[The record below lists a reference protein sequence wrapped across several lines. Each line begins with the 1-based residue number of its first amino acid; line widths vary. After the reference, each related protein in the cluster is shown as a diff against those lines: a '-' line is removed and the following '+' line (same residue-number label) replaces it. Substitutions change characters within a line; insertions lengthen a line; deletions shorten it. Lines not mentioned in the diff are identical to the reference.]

1 MYYLFDS
8 TKLRFNRISTFR
20 VIVKEL
26 LLVLFGFSFCFILF
40 SRKEKVIIKE
50 RTKVIKIVNKSIDNV
65 IDNAID
71 VTATMYYAVKG
82 QCDKD
87 PLTTA
92 GMFKIIPHKA
102 SEQKLIALSRDLL
115 KRWGG
120 SLNYGDKVM
129 LLNAGHK
136 SGVYVVADTMNK
148 RFKRKIDIL
157 ETKGTPLY
165 KFENVKIIK
174 V

>member
-1 MYYLFDS
+1 
-8 TKLRFNRISTFR
+8 
-20 VIVKEL
+20 
-26 LLVLFGFSFCFILF
+26 
-40 SRKEKVIIKE
+40 
-50 RTKVIKIVNKSIDNV
+50 
-65 IDNAID
+65 
-71 VTATMYYAVKG
+71 MYYAVKG

-115 KRWGG
+115 TRFGG
-120 SLNYGDKVM
+120 SFQYGDKVM

-148 RFKRKIDIL
+148 RFKRKIDIFFL
-157 ETKGTPLY
+157 GY
-165 KFENVKIIK
+165 
-174 V
+174 

>member
-115 KRWGG
+115 TRFGG
-120 SLNYGDKVM
+120 SFQYGDKVM

>member
-8 TKLRFNRISTFR
+8 TKLRFNRVGTIK
-20 VIVKEL
+20 VIAKEI
-26 LLVLFGFSFCFILF
+26 LLVVFGFFICFTLLN
-40 SRKEKVIIKE
+40 RKQKVIIRE
-50 RTKVIKIVNKSIDNV
+50 RTKVVKVVNNAIDNIV
-65 IDNAID
+65 DNAID

-92 GMFKIIPHKA
+92 GMYKIIPHKA
-102 SEQKLIALSRDLL
+102 SEQKYVALSRDLL

-120 SLNYGDKVM
+120 QLNYGDRVM

-136 SGVYVVADTMNK
+136 SGIYIVADTMNK
-148 RFKRKIDIL
+148 RFKKKIDIL

>member
-8 TKLRFNRISTFR
+8 TKMRFNRISTFR

-115 KRWGG
+115 TRFGG
-120 SLNYGDKVM
+120 SFQYGDKVM